1 MAAPLISLT
10 RFTGDKLDY
19 SDWRRDT
26 VNRSTMASTI
36 AILGLLGF
44 LLSEEEWIAT
54 LIRAGHA
61 NPSPFMPRVH
71 PRERPN
77 AAAAFP
83 AWKADDEA
91 YLKQQQDV
99 NTFKQLIRA
108 SLDQGSLDLLD
119 TDTDQATSLSLRD
132 MLARLDAFYRILSPA
147 DLHRNRARLLVPYT
161 PEKNI
166 RSFISVHRRAHL
178 VAIENNFEI
187 SEDEKVKYLIDSLK
201 PCGLFNSR
209 IEIWTMINPLATNQ
223 RFENLSTSIIEYS
236 DNQDVQATSGSSLC
250 SNQVVVSTTAPA
262 VGLSQEILLTISQ
275 CVAAAVQAAIAPSN
289 QPIAPPAVT
298 QAKGKNNL

>member
-54 LIRAGHA
+54 LIRAGHT
-61 NPSPFMPRVH
+61 NPGPFMPRVH
-71 PRERPN
+71 PGERRN

-83 AWKADDEA
+83 AWKVDDLA

-178 VAIENNFEI
+178 VARENNFEI

-209 IEIWTMINPLATNQ
+209 IEIWTMINPLAINQ
-223 RFENLSTSIIEYS
+223 RFDNLSTSIIEYS

-250 SNQVVVSTTAPA
+250 SNQVVVSTSAPA
-262 VGLSQEILLTISQ
+262 IGLSQEN
-275 CVAAAVQAAIAPSN
+275 C
-289 QPIAPPAVT
+289 
-298 QAKGKNNL
+298 